1 MEIAAEV
8 QSNEVDPVE
17 NEYEILKKY
26 IVILEEMKNNDEF
39 QDQTLIENNFE
50 FSEKNQEFWQQLDPL
65 NTSNIRWHWVEG
77 HSGDPDNERCDAIA
91 RSYTA
96 KYA

>member
-1 MEIAAEV
+1 M
-8 QSNEVDPVE
+8 
-17 NEYEILKKY
+17 
-26 IVILEEMKNNDEF
+26 
-39 QDQTLIENNFE
+39 
-50 FSEKNQEFWQQLDPL
+50 
-65 NTSNIRWHWVEG
+65 RWHWVEG